1 MIRRRPVFFF
11 LTLMLAFTCGAIAQR
26 IPRGPRGPGPERV
39 EQFKK
44 IRMMEVLKLDEETSV
59 RFFSRYNKEQ
69 ELIRDLTSKRN
80 DVIDQLGN
88 LTKTSASDAEYDK
101 NFKNLRDI
109 EDQMREAR
117 IKYWDSLSEI
127 LTKKQLGEYIVFERN
142 FFRDL
147 RDLMREMQENRMG
160 RGRQ

>member
-1 MIRRRPVFFF
+1 MIHRRPCFLL
-11 LTLMLAFTCGAIAQR
+11 LTLVLVFTCAAVAQR

-59 RFFSRYNKEQ
+59 RFFARYDKEQ
-69 ELIRDLTSKRN
+69 ELIRSLTAKRN
-80 DVIDQLGN
+80 RTIDQLEN
-88 LTKTSASDAEYDK
+88 LTATPASDAEIDK
-101 NFKNLRDI
+101 YFKELRDV
-109 EDQMREAR
+109 EDQVHEAR

-127 LTKKQLGEYIVFERN
+127 LTKKQLAEYVAFERN

-147 RDLMREMQENRMG
+147 RDLMRETQENRMG
-160 RGRQ
+160 RGR

>member
-1 MIRRRPVFFF
+1 MIHRRPCFLL
-11 LTLMLAFTCGAIAQR
+11 LTLVLVFTWAAVAQR

-59 RFFSRYNKEQ
+59 RFFARYDKEQ
-69 ELIRDLTSKRN
+69 ELIRSLTAKRN
-80 DVIDQLGN
+80 RTIDQLEN
-88 LTKTSASDAEYDK
+88 LTATPASDAEIDK
-101 NFKNLRDI
+101 YFKELRDV
-109 EDQMREAR
+109 EDQVHEAR

-127 LTKKQLGEYIVFERN
+127 LTKKQLAEYVAFERN

-147 RDLMREMQENRMG
+147 RDLMRETQENRMG
-160 RGRQ
+160 RGR